1 MNEQRLK
8 QIKRQ
13 YDELQQRLQ
22 EPGSWQDPALFARL
36 QRELQELSPV
46 AEAYTEWE
54 KTEQELSELEEMLS
68 DPEMKEIAWEEKQA
82 LLKRREQQAVALRLL
97 LLPKDP
103 NDGKNVIMEIRAGVG
118 GEEGA
123 LFASDLYRMYSLY
136 AETRRWKL
144 DIVNVSETELGGI
157 KEISFVVEG
166 ENAFSRLK
174 YEGGGHRVQRVPV
187 TESGGRIHTSA
198 ATVAVLPQVE
208 EVDFTAPAASTST
221 KPRAPSASPICP
233 RARWWSARMSAASIK
248 TRIGRCRLC
257 VQSSMSVSRNDSM
270 PNLRRNERARSA
282 PGIEATVFAPIIF
295 PRIG

>member
-1 MNEQRLK
+1 MNELRLK

-46 AEAYTEWE
+46 AEAYAEWE
-54 KTEQELSELEEMLS
+54 KTEHELSELEEMLS
-68 DPEMKEIAWEEKQA
+68 DPEMKDIAWEEKQT
-82 LLKRREQQAVALRLL
+82 LMKRREQQIHALRLL

-136 AETRRWKL
+136 AETKHWKL
-144 DIVNVSETELGGI
+144 EIVNVNETELGGI

-166 ENAFSRLK
+166 DNAFSRLK

-208 EVDFTAPAASTST
+208 EVDFKLDMNELKIDTY
-221 KPRAPSASPICP
+221 R
-233 RARWWSARMSAASIK
+233 
-248 TRIGRCRLC
+248 
-257 VQSSMSVSRNDSM
+257 SSGAGGQHD
-270 PNLRRNERARSA
+270 PHL
-282 PGIEATVFAPIIF
+282 
-295 PRIG
+295 

>member
-46 AEAYTEWE
+46 ARGYTGWE

-187 TESGGRIHTSA
+187 PEAGGRIRNST
-198 ATVAVLPQVE
+198 ATVADRPQVDE
-208 EVDFTAPAASTST
+208 E
-221 KPRAPSASPICP
+221 
-233 RARWWSARMSAASIK
+233 
-248 TRIGRCRLC
+248 
-257 VQSSMSVSRNDSM
+257 
-270 PNLRRNERARSA
+270 E
-282 PGIEATVFAPIIF
+282 
-295 PRIG
+295 

>member
-118 GEEGA
+118 GEVGA
-123 LFASDLYRMYSLY
+123 LFASDL
-136 AETRRWKL
+136 
-144 DIVNVSETELGGI
+144 
-157 KEISFVVEG
+157 
-166 ENAFSRLK
+166 
-174 YEGGGHRVQRVPV
+174 
-187 TESGGRIHTSA
+187 
-198 ATVAVLPQVE
+198 
-208 EVDFTAPAASTST
+208 
-221 KPRAPSASPICP
+221 
-233 RARWWSARMSAASIK
+233 
-248 TRIGRCRLC
+248 
-257 VQSSMSVSRNDSM
+257 
-270 PNLRRNERARSA
+270 
-282 PGIEATVFAPIIF
+282 
-295 PRIG
+295 